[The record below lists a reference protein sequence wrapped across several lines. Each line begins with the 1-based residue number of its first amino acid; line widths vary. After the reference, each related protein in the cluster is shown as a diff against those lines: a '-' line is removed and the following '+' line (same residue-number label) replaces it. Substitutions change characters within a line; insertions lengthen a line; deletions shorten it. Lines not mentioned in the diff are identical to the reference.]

1 MSLFLLHKMI
11 YFLSLF
17 SNISHA
23 FLDKFKVFQFFFRSI
38 KFFVLFCLKVAEIVF
53 DNFDF
58 YIMNAYGSTHTQFY
72 FLVRLHYRSD
82 FLLFTSIRRKVSFI
96 FQLYVNKCVHQCCHV
111 DSSSF
116 FWWIGW
122 IWMCVN
128 LLLFFGNNRCH
139 HSIIETLTRTHQKL
153 HETKIRFNKSASK
166 QIKNI
171 FVRRDRRS
179 NKISLDSYE
188 HNRMS
193 GVQ

>member
-1 MSLFLLHKMI
+1 MLMEARTHNFIFSFGCTIKVTFCCLLPFVEKYLLFFNCMLI
-11 YFLSLF
+11 
-17 SNISHA
+17 
-23 FLDKFKVFQFFFRSI
+23 
-38 KFFVLFCLKVAEIVF
+38 
-53 DNFDF
+53 
-58 YIMNAYGSTHTQFY
+58 NAYT
-72 FLVRLHYRSD
+72 
-82 FLLFTSIRRKVSFI
+82 
-96 FQLYVNKCVHQCCHV
+96 QCCHV

-139 HSIIETLTRTHQKL
+139 HSIIETLTRTHQKV